1 MVPQTDLPVCASLH
15 SAHPPL
21 SRKYDDKSFVFVR
34 PTSLLL
40 WSWPAGQLWI
50 LLCEE
55 GNSTPDQDV
64 KPSPCFFFQSV
75 TAALIASSARTEQWI
90 FTGGRLSSL
99 TISVFLIARAS
110 SRVLPLTHSVARLEL
125 AIALPQPNVLNLAS
139 SMSPDSSLTL
149 I

>member
-55 GNSTPDQDV
+55 GNTLGVETCIKMSTIG
-64 KPSPCFFFQSV
+64 
-75 TAALIASSARTEQWI
+75 T
-90 FTGGRLSSL
+90 
-99 TISVFLIARAS
+99 
-110 SRVLPLTHSVARLEL
+110 EL
-125 AIALPQPNVLNLAS
+125 AAARRAGAFRIFIAKPALHD
-139 SMSPDSSLTL
+139 SPFRNRNRECR
-149 I
+149 